1 MGGTSFDA
9 SLIVDGLPSASN
21 EAELEGLPI
30 QMSIVDIHVIGA
42 GGGSIAWEEAKAV
55 RVGPQS
61 AGSVPGPACYGRGG
75 VEPTVSDANLVLGR
89 IDGANFA
96 GGALGLDYGRAA
108 AAVRSIGDRFGLSVH
123 AMAQGILDIINAKM
137 ADAIRTITIRR
148 GIDPRDFAL
157 VAYGGAGPAQAA
169 ALADQLAIGE
179 VIVPVLPGA
188 FSAWGMLHTDVQHD
202 FKTTFYGFWDQIA
215 PQALGL
221 EFARLEA
228 EGRARL
234 AKEGVAAR
242 AMAFERHGDFR
253 YQGQEYVL
261 TIPVTGEPVDIIGV
275 RKAFDEAYDRQYGH
289 SSPEGRVEVVNLRV
303 AAIGRLERPR
313 APDAAIVPRQG
324 DRTRK
329 VYFAGQEMNTAIIQ
343 RDQIA
348 LDQIIDGPAII
359 EEPTATTLLP
369 PNWQIRLIS
378 GGHLSLT
385 RKTAQRLES

>member
-9 SLIVDGLPSASN
+9 SLIVDGLPSSSN

-30 QMSIVDIHVIGA
+30 QMSNVDIHVIGA

-55 RVGPQS
+55 RVGPRS

-96 GGALGLDYGRAA
+96 GGTLNLDYGKAVA
-108 AAVRSIGDRFGLSVH
+108 SVRSIGDHFGLSAQ
-123 AMAQGILDIINAKM
+123 AMAQGIVDIINAKM
-137 ADAIRTITIRR
+137 ADAIRTITVRR

-169 ALADQLAIGE
+169 ALADQLDIGE

-188 FSAWGMLHTDVQHD
+188 FSAWGMLHTDIRYD
-202 FKTTFYGFWDQIA
+202 FKSTFYNFWDRTT
-215 PQALGL
+215 PETLGE
-221 EFARLEA
+221 EFSRLDAEARA
-228 EGRARL
+228 FL
-234 AKEGVAAR
+234 AKDGVAPE
-242 AMAFERHGDFR
+242 AMSFEHHGDFR

-261 TIPVTGEPVDIIGV
+261 TIPMAGKPVDVAAV

-289 SSPEGRVEVVNLRV
+289 SSPQDRVEIVNLRV
-303 AAIGRLERPR
+303 AAIGRLARPP
-313 APDAAIVPRQG
+313 APEPAVAPRQA
-324 DRTRK
+324 DRVRK
-329 VYFAGQEMNTAIIQ
+329 VYFGAHEMDTAIIQ
-343 RDQIA
+343 RDQIPPG
-348 LDQIIDGPAII
+348 QIVSGPAVI

-369 PNWQIRLIS
+369 PDWQLRVIP

-385 RKTAQRLES
+385 RKTALGLHA